1 MKSKHGERITY
12 KERITGQDLSKYA
25 KAVCFPLAAFA
36 TDIWAISS
44 FRAFG
49 TELIAP
55 LSAAIWMSGLIT
67 GLILPSHRKT
77 TLNETVIALVGY
89 SVLLMGLRYSL
100 QLISGVSTEML
111 IASYGQIISLTG
123 GSAVQGYIQNILWIS
138 AIMVPLG
145 FVAMQAKKLVQ
156 FRRLVAKNKTL
167 DRIRSIRE
175 NTK

>member
-1 MKSKHGERITY
+1 MKRKQNERITY
-12 KERITGQDLSKYA
+12 KECMTRQDISKYA
-25 KAVCFPLAAFA
+25 KAIGFPLVAFA
-36 TDIWAISS
+36 VNIWTITN

-55 LSAAIWMSGLIT
+55 LSAAIWVAGLVT
-67 GLILPSHRKT
+67 GLILPSHRRT

-89 SVLLMGLRYSL
+89 SVVLMGLRYAL

-138 AIMVPLG
+138 AIMVPIG
-145 FVAMQAKKLVQ
+145 FIGMQAKKLVQ
-156 FRRLVAKNKTL
+156 FRRLMAKNKAL

-175 NTK
+175 TNR

>member
-1 MKSKHGERITY
+1 MKRKQSDRITY
-12 KERITGQDLSKYA
+12 KERMTGQDISKYV
-25 KAVCFPLAAFA
+25 KAICFPLIAFA
-36 TDIWAISS
+36 ANIWTITS

-55 LSAAIWMSGLIT
+55 LSAAIWVAGLIT
-67 GLILPSHRKT
+67 GIVLPSHRRT

-89 SVLLMGLRYSL
+89 SVVLMGLRYAL

-145 FVAMQAKKLVQ
+145 FIGMQAKKLVQ
-156 FRRLVAKNKTL
+156 FRRLAAKNKAL

-175 NTK
+175 TNR

>member
-1 MKSKHGERITY
+1 MKTKQSERITY
-12 KERITGQDLSKYA
+12 KERMTGQDLSKYA
-25 KAVCFPLAAFA
+25 KAICFPLVAFA
-36 TDIWAISS
+36 ADIWTISS

-55 LSAAIWMSGLIT
+55 LSAGIWVSGLIT
-67 GLILPSHRKT
+67 GIILPSHRRT

-89 SVLLMGLRYSL
+89 SVLLMGL
-100 QLISGVSTEML
+100 ISGVSTEML
-111 IASYGQIISLTG
+111 IASYGQLVSLTG

-145 FVAMQAKKLVQ
+145 FIAMQAKKLVQ
-156 FRRLVAKNKTL
+156 FKRLSAKNKAL

>member
-1 MKSKHGERITY
+1 MPTAYCPNPKKKNRGAAVGNLLEDRLGEKYGKKRGIKRKQLDKH
-12 KERITGQDLSKYA
+12 K

-36 TDIWAISS
+36 ADIWAISS

-89 SVLLMGLRYSL
+89 SVLLMGLRYAL

-111 IASYGQIISLTG
+111 IASYGQIR
-123 GSAVQGYIQNILWIS
+123 
-138 AIMVPLG
+138 
-145 FVAMQAKKLVQ
+145 AMKRAS
-156 FRRLVAKNKTL
+156 
-167 DRIRSIRE
+167 SIRV
-175 NTK
+175 NMKRYFLSKKQTRY

>member
-1 MKSKHGERITY
+1 MKRKQNERITY
-12 KERITGQDLSKYA
+12 KERMTGQDISKYA
-25 KAVCFPLAAFA
+25 KAIGFPLVAFA
-36 TDIWAISS
+36 VNIWTITS

-55 LSAAIWMSGLIT
+55 LSAAIWVAGLVT
-67 GLILPSHRKT
+67 GLILPSHRRT

-89 SVLLMGLRYSL
+89 SVVLMGLRYAL

-138 AIMVPLG
+138 AIMVPIG
-145 FVAMQAKKLVQ
+145 FIGMQAKKLVQ
-156 FRRLVAKNKTL
+156 FRRLMAKNKAL

-175 NTK
+175 TNR